1 MTYATDLG
9 AIREA
14 RQRIAG
20 FVHETPVLTSA
31 TFDRR
36 TGRQLFFK
44 CENLQRGGAFK
55 ARGATNAVRQ
65 LDDETALR
73 GVVTHSSGNHA
84 QALALAA
91 RARGIPA
98 YIVMP
103 EDAPRVKRAAA
114 EGYGATVHLCAPTLD
129 ARESTAARV
138 VAETGGTLV
147 PPYDHPHVIAGQG
160 TLALELL
167 GQVEGLDAIVAP
179 VGGGGLVSG
188 IALAVREAAPHVR
201 VFAAEPAGA
210 DDAHRSK
217 STGVRVPRHTPD
229 TIADGL
235 KTTLGELTWPVVR
248 DLVEDVLVVDDMATV
263 AATRMVF
270 ERMKMV
276 IEPSAAVPVAAVL
289 SQRFRTLSGLSRVA
303 VVLSGG
309 NVDLDG
315 LPWVHPRRR

>member
-1 MTYATDLG
+1 MSYATDLQ

-14 RQRIAG
+14 RARIAPH
-20 FVHETPVLTSA
+20 VHVTPVLTSA
-31 TFDRR
+31 TLDRR
-36 TGRQLFFK
+36 AGRALFFK

-65 LDDETALR
+65 LDDATALR

-91 RARGIPA
+91 KARGIPA
-98 YIVMP
+98 HIVMP
-103 EDAPRVKRAAA
+103 SDAPRVKRAAV
-114 EGYGATVHLCAPTLD
+114 EGYGANVHLCEPTLD

-138 VAETGGTLV
+138 VSETGGTLI
-147 PPYDHPHVIAGQG
+147 PPYDHPWVIAGQG
-160 TLALELL
+160 TIALELL
-167 GQVEGLDAIVAP
+167 EQIDGLDAIVAP

-188 IALAVREAAPHVR
+188 LALALREAAPHVK

-217 STGVRVPRHTPD
+217 STGTRVTRQTPD
-229 TIADGL
+229 TLADGL

-263 AATRMVF
+263 AAMRMVF
-270 ERMKMV
+270 ERMKIV
-276 IEPSAAVPVAAVL
+276 VEPSAAVPVAAVL
-289 SQRFRTLSGLSRVA
+289 SQRFRARAGLDRVA
-303 VVLSGG
+303 IVLSGG
-309 NVDLDG
+309 NVDLDA
-315 LPWVHPRRR
+315 LPWVRPRHR